1 MRCREEILH
10 HFSEEQYHVIQKID
24 KVDHESLDLHL
35 AIESLWSVM
44 KRVDAEIN
52 SSENEHTAVASKL
65 AKEEKLKI
73 WAIRQLKVAK
83 DDESCNILQEIIE
96 EAKIKI
102 KDLTKRNQELQSL
115 IEQNNKKK
123 NDITAELEKKN
134 YEIAENKKCRQE
146 LEKENFLLQSKI
158 LRQQEAYRLKLKDS
172 KKYYVSFFLMLFLF
186 CCYNDYYV

>member
-1 MRCREEILH
+1 
-10 HFSEEQYHVIQKID
+10 
-24 KVDHESLDLHL
+24 
-35 AIESLWSVM
+35 M

-172 KKYYVSFFLMLFLF
+172 KKYYVSFFIMLFLF